1 MFDLEKNV
9 KEKVEFL
16 VQQVDDLNVENDRL
30 SRQDQKK
37 LDLVMSEMRVNIH
50 AKYKEQEKNLI
61 KSYETKLKSA
71 KHTIFEMN

>member
-30 SRQDQKK
+30 SRQD
-37 LDLVMSEMRVNIH
+37 
-50 AKYKEQEKNLI
+50 
-61 KSYETKLKSA
+61 
-71 KHTIFEMN
+71 